1 MSTSFE
7 ALSEFD
13 AALKEV
19 NILIKSASKN
29 EKNDLYYKAIN
40 KSAIL
45 LLAAKFE
52 AFIENILEEYIS
64 KLNQLKLSNI
74 KVPQIIKLNHSF
86 NKMDRIHSCKGHR
99 HKLTEIEELFKELA
113 KLWSSRKT
121 IFKSIEIPISFD
133 YKHGEREI
141 EDLFAQ
147 VGMTNILDA
156 DIISKNKENI
166 DIRGKINSL
175 THLRNNIIH
184 EDATPTLTHIEIT
197 DYLEALQEFAETI
210 TNLLSDDIIKLKNV
224 ACR

>member
-13 AALKEV
+13 TALKEV

-99 HKLTEIEELFKELA
+99 HKLTEIEDIFKELA
-113 KLWSSRKT
+113 ILWSSRKQ

-141 EDLFAQ
+141 IDLFTQ

-156 DIISKNKENI
+156 AIISKNNEKI

-184 EDATPTLTHIEIT
+184 EDATPTLTHIEIN
-197 DYLEALQEFAETI
+197 DYLEALQKFAEKI
-210 TNLLSDDIIKLKNV
+210 TDLLSNDIIKLKNV